1 MTPPIL
7 RRMILEVGSAMQDRA
22 VVDELEVARLEHHLQ
37 HDVGMVGDGHKGTER
52 GFLFRADGRV
62 AVLHGAA
69 HITMLEV
76 AVEPAVFRSR
86 SSGRCR
92 SGPAG
97 PCARR
102 RPPDGAGRSPCRI
115 PQADRGTSPAAC
127 YGRYG
132 RWRSGFRRPDI
143 AIFRLSMATM
153 PTSPLGLVC
162 AVWKP
167 PD

>member
-1 MTPPIL
+1 MTPLSL
-7 RRMILEVGSAMQDRA
+7 RRMILEVGSAVQDGA

-37 HDVGMVGDGHKGTER
+37 HDVGMVGDGHKRAER
-52 GFLFRADGRV
+52 RFLFRADGRV

-76 AVEPAVFRSR
+76 AVEPAVFVSEARDVADQGR
-86 SSGRCR
+86 PAHALGVGLRTAQDEALVEFPEQIGHQSSSMLWTVWALAIRL
-92 SGPAG
+92 S
-97 PCARR
+97 
-102 RPPDGAGRSPCRI
+102 PPD
-115 PQADRGTSPAAC
+115 T
-127 YGRYG
+127 
-132 RWRSGFRRPDI
+132 

-153 PTSPLGLVC
+153 PTSPLGSVC